1 MGKLTIS
8 MAIFQFANWEWD
20 QWPLRGGWRHV
31 PLHGDFCMC
40 RTGLQSENPEHGRF
54 WKIATSSTD
63 IKIRW
68 GTHGSYTLQN
78 GLCQMFLWAEVS
90 WCTKHFA
97 CKSGS
102 LFVPVPTCR
111 FENDKCSNFKGR
123 RQLRCGPEN
132 EWFPLCCERNMQ
144 NVCLSIY
151 GWWFQSLKKCICH
164 YWALCSDSLHLFTFF
179 YMDVG
184 FGIIMLHIGD
194 GEANGSTSVWNRW
207 DFSECGLVS
216 GLSSAGTLWAHVD
229 WHFYCVC
236 LVL

>member
-1 MGKLTIS
+1 MGSVALAGRLAACSATWRFLHVSDWTAKRKPWAREILKNCNIIYRYQDT
-8 MAIFQFANWEWD
+8 MRYTWELYTSKRFVSD
-20 QWPLRGGWRHV
+20 VSLGWSFMMHETFRV
-31 PLHGDFCMC
+31 QEWVIVCSSADV
-40 RTGLQSENPEHGRF
+40 SV
-54 WKIATSSTD
+54 WKWQVF
-63 IKIRW
+63 K
-68 GTHGSYTLQN
+68 
-78 GLCQMFLWAEVS
+78 
-90 WCTKHFA
+90 
-97 CKSGS
+97 
-102 LFVPVPTCR
+102 
-111 FENDKCSNFKGR
+111 FKGR